1 MNLKQITSKCL
12 LRYPT
17 FLDLFSGKWMTH
29 YNSQSEADLALIR
42 MIKECEGDRKDAA
55 KIMGKSALGVREKWR
70 ARRDYRKMTL
80 DKIYDQPT
88 DLNQENDK

>member
-1 MNLKQITSKCL
+1 
-12 LRYPT
+12 
-17 FLDLFSGKWMTH
+17 
-29 YNSQSEADLALIR
+29 